1 MPQSVFFKDEYKAVF
16 TCPECTKSKTV
27 DVSKVLFKT
36 NKISLKVK
44 CPCGHI
50 FPVIIERRKFYRK
63 ETNLSG
69 VFMLENNS
77 KELPMTVT
85 NISRSGMQFKS
96 SKNENLKL
104 GDQVLVQFRLDDKPR
119 SLIKKKGILRRID
132 GMIIGIEFSVI
143 DEYDKVLGFYLFK

>member
-27 DVSKVLFKT
+27 DFSKVLFKT

-85 NISRSGMQFKS
+85 NISRSGM
-96 SKNENLKL
+96 
-104 GDQVLVQFRLDDKPR
+104 
-119 SLIKKKGILRRID
+119 
-132 GMIIGIEFSVI
+132 
-143 DEYDKVLGFYLFK
+143 